1 MQFKKELC
9 RNFQRGSCQYGERC
23 KFLHASQQ
31 QPKSKA
37 IGFGTQAAS
46 QQQNHQKPN
55 PFGFG
60 VQSNPQSKGPN
71 NFGSKQNQF
80 KPFENKW
87 SRFSPIPTSGAPS
100 SSRQPDNQSQS
111 INHKCTDPE
120 SCKRIISEDLEHER
134 PLWKLTCYSHWKN
147 APCDIVGDV
156 SSEEL
161 RAAAYDDAKRGL
173 NLQSI
178 VERERNLLN
187 SKLIE
192 FDNLLRNPYMGP
204 VNPGSSSQT
213 QFLVAAQS
221 EHSSTPQNNAPP
233 SVSSFSQLGSSVNMG
248 FGTRLSAPVNNA
260 FGQPTNNSYSSQT
273 SSIFGTKYLL
283 SPSTSIAMNGQ
294 TSSIFGTNNIL
305 SASTGPFGTQLPAES
320 VSSSFSSNVTS
331 FGNSGVTGARSNKY
345 SNPSLSANNPSPLSF
360 VNPTVLSGAPVLS
373 SNAAE
378 QASVNV
384 QLMNNLQSE
393 SVTGDSS
400 VWLKEKWIPGEI
412 PEIAPPD
419 AFCIE

>member
-1 MQFKKELC
+1 MQFRKELC

-23 KFLHASQQ
+23 KFLHVTQQ
-31 QPKSKA
+31 HPKSNA

-46 QQQNHQKPN
+46 QQHQQKSN

-60 VQSNPQSKGPN
+60 VQNSPQSKGPN
-71 NFGSKQNQF
+71 NFGNKQNQF

-100 SSRQPDNQSQS
+100 SSRQPENHSQS
-111 INHKCTDPE
+111 TNHKCTDPE
-120 SCKRIISEDLEHER
+120 SCKRLIAEDFEHES

-156 SSEEL
+156 SYEEL

-192 FDNLLRNPYMGP
+192 FDNLLRNPYTGP
-204 VNPGSSSQT
+204 VNPGLASQR
-213 QFLVAAQS
+213 QFLVATQS

-248 FGTRLSAPVNNA
+248 FGTRPSTPSNNA

-273 SSIFGTKYLL
+273 SSIFGT
-283 SPSTSIAMNGQ
+283 
-294 TSSIFGTNNIL
+294 NNL
-305 SASTGPFGTQLPAES
+305 PSASAGPFGSQLSAQS
-320 VSSSFSSNVTS
+320 VRSSFTSNMTG
-331 FGNSGVTGARSNKY
+331 FGNSGVIGAGSNKF
-345 SNPSLSANNPSPLSF
+345 SNPSMSTNNFSSLSF
-360 VNPTVLSGAPVLS
+360 GNQTALPGAPVSS

-378 QASVNV
+378 QATVNI
-384 QLMNNLQSE
+384 QLMKNLQSE

-412 PEIAPPD
+412 PEEAPPD
-419 AFCIE
+419 AFCME